1 MNDISRLKAAEDNL
15 PPRLPLLCNG
25 DRMTQ
30 AEFHRRYEAYPD
42 DVKFELIGGIVYM
55 ASPLRWPHGIYH
67 IKLAAALD
75 RYASVTPGVEAG
87 DNATTILGEESEP
100 QPDLTM
106 RILRDYGGQSQLSEG
121 EYVVGAPELLVE
133 VAYSSRAIDMNQKRD
148 DYHRAGVIEYLVLC
162 VEEQELHWFDFRAG
176 RPLRPNRQGV
186 WRSKVFPGL
195 WLDGPAVLARD
206 SARVMAAVQRGLAS
220 RGHAAFVKRLQ
231 AAHRRQA
238 GG

>member
-148 DYHRAGVIEYLVLC
+148 DYHR
-162 VEEQELHWFDFRAG
+162 